1 MQIFGTKTAF
11 FAPPNLMLSMQK
23 KSNRRILAYILL
35 LLLLLSAVF
44 YVAKPYLDKKP
55 PTPVAPVVKPRPN
68 IPQIPVPNFN
78 PDSAFLFVKKQ
89 VEFGPRVPNTP
100 AHKKC
105 AAWLVKE
112 FQRFGFAV
120 IEQKVSAPYYKG
132 GTFNG
137 VNIIAQYKPEAQKRI
152 CIAAHWDSRNEA
164 DKDNNNQN
172 KPIDGADDGASGVG
186 VLLELART
194 LKSHPV
200 DVGVDLICFDLED
213 NGDDKGPSETWCLGS
228 QYWAK
233 NLHRP
238 GYSPYYAILLDLVG
252 AKGAR
257 FYKEGISREVAPQ
270 TVEKVWN
277 MASSLGYS
285 EYFVNEDGGGITDDH
300 LFVVRGAQIPMIDI
314 ISTPNKGS
322 SPFGDHHHTHND
334 NINII
339 DKNVLKAVGQTM
351 TAVIFETHNG
361 VL

>member
-1 MQIFGTKTAF
+1 MF
-11 FAPPNLMLSMQK
+11 SMQK
-23 KSNRRILAYILL
+23 KTKRPKLAYILIAL
-35 LLLLLSAVF
+35 LLLWAGF
-44 YVAKPYLDKKP
+44 YVIQPYLNQKP
-55 PTPVAPVVKPRPN
+55 NVPTPPKTETPKPN
-68 IPQIPVPNFN
+68 IPQIAVPDFN
-78 PDSAFLFVKKQ
+78 ADSAFLFVKKQ
-89 VEFGPRVPNTP
+89 VDFGPRVPNTP
-100 AHKKC
+100 AHQKC
-105 AAWLVKE
+105 AAWLVNE
-112 FQRFGFAV
+112 FKRYGFTV
-120 IEQKVSAPYYKG
+120 IEQKMQAPYYKG

-164 DKDNNNQN
+164 DKDTKDIN
-172 KPIDGADDGASGVG
+172 KAIDGADDGASGVG
-186 VLLELART
+186 ILLEIART
-194 LKSHPV
+194 LKNNPV
-200 DVGVDLICFDLED
+200 DIGVDLICFDLED
-213 NGDDKGPSETWCLGS
+213 NGDDQGAIETWCLGS
-228 QYWAK
+228 QYWSK

-257 FYKEGISREVAPQ
+257 FYKEGISREVAPK

-277 MASSLGYS
+277 MAHSLGYG
-285 EYFVNEDGGGITDDH
+285 EYFVNEDRPGITDDH

-314 ISTPNKGS
+314 ISMPNDGEHVFGS
-322 SPFGDHHHTHND
+322 HHHTHAD

>member
-1 MQIFGTKTAF
+1 
-11 FAPPNLMLSMQK
+11 MQK
-23 KSNRRILAYILL
+23 KTKRPILAYLLLFLL
-35 LLLLLSAVF
+35 LLAAIL
-44 YVAKPYLDKKP
+44 Y
-55 PTPVAPVVKPRPN
+55 VVKPFLDQKSTGVAPPPAVDTPRPKT
-68 IPQIPVPNFN
+68 PQIPVPDFN

-89 VEFGPRVPNTP
+89 VDFGPRVPNTP
-100 AHKKC
+100 AHQKC
-105 AAWLVKE
+105 AAWLVQE
-112 FQRFGFAV
+112 FKRYGFEV
-120 IEQKVSAPYYKG
+120 IEQKMQAPYYKG

-137 VNIIAQYKPEAQKRI
+137 VNIIAQYKPEVQKRI

-164 DKDNNNQN
+164 DKDTKDIN

-194 LKSHPV
+194 LHQHPV

-213 NGDDKGPSETWCLGS
+213 NGDDEGASDTWCLGS

-233 NLHRP
+233 NLHKP
-238 GYSPYYAILLDLVG
+238 GYFPYYAILLDLVG

-257 FYKEGISREVAPQ
+257 FYKEGVSREVAPQ

-277 MASSLGYS
+277 MANSLGYG
-285 EYFVNEDGGGITDDH
+285 EYFVNENRGNMIDDH

-314 ISTPNKGS
+314 ISTPNDGEHQ
-322 SPFGDHHHTHND
+322 FGDHHHTHKD

-339 DKNVLKAVGQTM
+339 DKAVLKAVGQTM